1 MDWTSYLLIGSI
13 IFAVLALIFRR
24 YISALIED
32 YVLDL
37 GLSTLDTF
45 AGGAVGLDWGDWIAA
60 IIIFVREKKVTGWFV
75 AGIAAWEATN
85 LIPFS
90 LIPVGGEVLEVVT
103 NFIPTVTIS
112 RFLFSKFN
120 SADKNVE
127 QIERHIKL
135 AKKFNIKVSEQEM
148 QLKGI
153 KKLIK
158 DEDPGKA
165 IEETKKLEKKLNKK
179 IAVVI
184 QDEAQKTEQAINEF
198 LDKNPEGEQNLIDEL
213 TEAITA
219 AENLLKEAAMRT
231 ENADFETAIQRIQQA
246 QQILIESEKEYEAAK
261 VA

>member
-1 MDWTSYLLIGSI
+1 M
-13 IFAVLALIFRR
+13 
-24 YISALIED
+24 ISAVPKL
-32 YVLDL
+32 
-37 GLSTLDTF
+37 
-45 AGGAVGLDWGDWIAA
+45 
-60 IIIFVREKKVTGWFV
+60 
-75 AGIAAWEATN
+75 
-85 LIPFS
+85 
-90 LIPVGGEVLEVVT
+90 
-103 NFIPTVTIS
+103 
-112 RFLFSKFN
+112 